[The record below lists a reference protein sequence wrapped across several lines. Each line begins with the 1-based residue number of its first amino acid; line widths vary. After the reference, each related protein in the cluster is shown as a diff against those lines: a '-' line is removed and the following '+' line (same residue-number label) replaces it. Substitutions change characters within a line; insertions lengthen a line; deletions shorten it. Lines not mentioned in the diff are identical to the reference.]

1 MLRIL
6 HSLPRTHKFLLLP
19 VATMVTVLGA
29 QKLLTTYHDHSQPG
43 APVES
48 VFVPLADDTAPG
60 VPSLARADVRA
71 ESPLA
76 KTPVAT
82 AIDHASRLLDA
93 TRDNIPLSQLKAS
106 EIIDLDVIESAT
118 ASTFEAPRPLP
129 TDRLAINTE
138 ARLDEG
144 ARHIAI
150 VIGTLGSGMLAAD
163 NVSAADAQ
171 TPVADAT
178 SYEDYGIDSFGD
190 VSFLSLELEAQ
201 KPYVPQW
208 KTHIVNTG
216 ETFALM
222 AQNELGMGYSEVLAL
237 LDELPDADMFTRW
250 RAGQSFDYQVDKDGK
265 LLSLKMMKNIRAGVL
280 INRQEG
286 GDLEVK
292 AIERKGEP
300 VQRLYAGSISG
311 SFARSA
317 EATGLSSGAVT
328 ELTHLLKKKFDF
340 RRDSRRGDDFQVL
353 VESDMIDDET
363 LDSRVLAV
371 KYHGKRLDL
380 TLVRSAMNDTF
391 YTPDGHSL
399 DPAFSRYPFDGSY
412 RLSSNFNPNRHHP
425 VTGRISPHNGTDFAM
440 PIGTPVTA
448 PAGGRVE
455 RSVKHYAAGRYV
467 VIRHDNGYR
476 TRYLHLSKS
485 LVKKGDRVEMGDR
498 IALSGNTGRSTGPH
512 LHYEVHVNNAPVN
525 AMNVKLPENTR
536 LRGDSLVAFQN
547 QAKPMIAALESGDTG
562 TVSVATYRHSDSGN
576 DDG

>member
-29 QKLLTTYHDHSQPG
+29 QKLLTTYHDHSQSG
-43 APVES
+43 ASVES
-48 VFVPLADDTAPG
+48 VFVPLADDAAPG
-60 VPSLARADVRA
+60 VPSLAQ
-71 ESPLA
+71 A

-93 TRDNIPLSQLKAS
+93 TRDNIPLSQLQAS
-106 EIIDLDVIESAT
+106 EIINLDVIDSAT

-129 TDRLAINTE
+129 ADRLAANTG
-138 ARLDEG
+138 ARLDDG
-144 ARHIAI
+144 ARHIAV
-150 VIGTLGSGMLAAD
+150 VIGTLGSATA
-163 NVSAADAQ
+163 AQ

-178 SYEDYGIDSFGD
+178 SYEDYGIDNFD
-190 VSFLSLELEAQ
+190 EVSFLPLEIAAQ
-201 KPYVPQW
+201 KTYVPQW

-216 ETFALM
+216 ETFAIM
-222 AQNELGMGYSEVLAL
+222 AKNELGMGYSEVLGL
-237 LDELPDADMFTRW
+237 LDELPDPHMFTRW
-250 RAGQSFDYQVDKDGK
+250 RAGQSFDYQVDKNGK
-265 LLSLKMMKNIRAGVL
+265 LLTLKMMKNIRAGVL

-300 VQRLYAGSISG
+300 VQRLYAGSVSG

-371 KYHGKRLDL
+371 KYRGQRLDL

-412 RLSSNFNPNRHHP
+412 RLSSNFNPNRKHP
-425 VTGRISPHNGTDFAM
+425 ITGRTSPHNGTDFAM

-476 TRYLHLSKS
+476 TRYLHLSKA

-512 LHYEVHVNNAPVN
+512 LHYEVHVNNAPTN
-525 AMNVKLPENTR
+525 AMKVKLPENTR
-536 LRGDSLVAFQN
+536 LHGDSLMAFQ
-547 QAKPMIAALESGDTG
+547 QHAKPMIAALESGDTG
-562 TVSVATYRHSDSGN
+562 TVSVATSRHSDNGS

>member
-29 QKLLTTYHDHSQPG
+29 QKLLTTYHDHSQSG
-43 APVES
+43 ASVES
-48 VFVPLADDTAPG
+48 VFVPLADDAAPG
-60 VPSLARADVRA
+60 VPSLAQ
-71 ESPLA
+71 A

-93 TRDNIPLSQLKAS
+93 TRDNIPLSQLQAS
-106 EIIDLDVIESAT
+106 EIINLDVIDSAT

-129 TDRLAINTE
+129 ADRLAANTG
-138 ARLDEG
+138 ARLDDG
-144 ARHIAI
+144 ARHIAV
-150 VIGTLGSGMLAAD
+150 VIGTLGSATA
-163 NVSAADAQ
+163 AQ

-178 SYEDYGIDSFGD
+178 SYEDYGIDNFD
-190 VSFLSLELEAQ
+190 EVSFLPLEIAAQ
-201 KPYVPQW
+201 KTYVPQW

-216 ETFALM
+216 ETFAVM
-222 AQNELGMGYSEVLAL
+222 AQNELGMGYSEVLGL
-237 LDELPDADMFTRW
+237 LDELPDPHMFTRW
-250 RAGQSFDYQVDKDGK
+250 RAGQSFDYQVDKNGK
-265 LLSLKMMKNIRAGVL
+265 LLTLKMMKNIRAGVL

-300 VQRLYAGSISG
+300 VQRLYAGSVSG

-371 KYHGKRLDL
+371 KYRGQRLDL

-412 RLSSNFNPNRHHP
+412 RLSSNFNPNRKHP
-425 VTGRISPHNGTDFAM
+425 ITGRTSPHNGTDFAM

-476 TRYLHLSKS
+476 TRYLHLSKA

-512 LHYEVHVNNAPVN
+512 LHYEVHVNNAPTN
-525 AMNVKLPENTR
+525 AMKVKLPENTR
-536 LRGDSLVAFQN
+536 LHGDSLMAFQ
-547 QAKPMIAALESGDTG
+547 QHAKPMITALESGDTG
-562 TVSVATYRHSDSGN
+562 TVSVATSRHSDNGS